1 MYRTVRVIRTFGLF
15 MAMAMTLLAG
25 CRKTTDAAATA
36 NYWLTD
42 FEKAKQTAGAEGKD
56 LLINFAGSDWCYWCQ
71 KLDSEVFS
79 KQDFIRQA
87 GKSFVFVMVDFPND
101 TSHQSAEL
109 QKQNQALSEQFRVEG
124 FPTVFLADATGKPY
138 AKTGYLEGGVQT
150 YLKHL
155 SQLRNQPK
163 TP

>member
-1 MYRTVRVIRTFGLF
+1 MYRGVQFTRIFCLF
-15 MAMAMTLLAG
+15 PAITMILFAG
-25 CRKTTDAAATA
+25 CGKTADAPAAAKV
-36 NYWLTD
+36 WLTD

-71 KLDSEVFS
+71 KLDREVFS
-79 KQDFIRQA
+79 KQDFIREA
-87 GKSFVFVMVDFPND
+87 GRYYVFVMVDFPND
-101 TSHQSAEL
+101 TSRQSAEL
-109 QKQNQALSEQFRVEG
+109 QKQNQALAAQFGVEG

-138 AKTGYLEGGVQT
+138 AKTGYIEGGVQM